1 MHTGAKFGG
10 MDHSRQALGRAIRE
24 LREARAPKLS
34 QEELGRRAGYRT
46 GAGVSMSRIENGVTR
61 PGPKRLAGIATA
73 LGVTVRELET
83 RGAAPSP
90 ASDLQ
95 DTSPPAFDQRPV
107 ASAATPV
114 AARQGESAKERM
126 RLIQSHFE
134 RRNSDA
140 VTQAEAFNAAHDRAR
155 DEFFLA
161 FVSTA
166 RTIRGLPAPAPVE
179 RPSSRADG
187 PTSEA
192 SLRRQLAAYGIAST
206 LVSGMGAAAADDEA
220 DREDAYN
227 AVVATAVLTPP
238 PATAAQPEVPAAAR
252 TRATRALLGGATRAG
267 GAGAT
272 AATVLAGLATAASPL
287 FAASTLAWLAR
298 RSRQQNEA
306 LRLQLDEAEANL
318 LATERGFEAVMALL
332 GRATECLG
340 YIAVHGGHAQRRWQ
354 SQLPDGPTD
363 FTALSPDQQRQYA
376 AFVEIAACQVCVDT
390 VDMTDLLAASG
401 EQQAALIQVADDILT
416 LAQHHVEAL
425 V

>member
-1 MHTGAKFGG
+1 

-61 PGPKRLAGIATA
+61 PRPKRLEGIATA
-73 LGVTVRELET
+73 LGVTVPELEA
-83 RGAAPSP
+83 RGTSPSP
-90 ASDLQ
+90 ASHPRDAAASF
-95 DTSPPAFDQRPV
+95 DRRPTAPTTSPMPARD
-107 ASAATPV
+107 
-114 AARQGESAKERM
+114 GESLAERM
-126 RLIQSHFE
+126 RRIQADFE
-134 RRNSDA
+134 RRNSEA
-140 VTQAEAFNAAHDRAR
+140 VAKAQAFNAAHDRAR
-155 DEFFLA
+155 DEFFLP
-161 FVSTA
+161 FVSTV
-166 RTIRGLPAPAPVE
+166 RTIRGLPVPAP
-179 RPSSRADG
+179 RSMTSSHALG
-187 PTSEA
+187 STGEA
-192 SLRRQLAAYGIAST
+192 SLRRQLAAYGIAAT
-206 LVSGMGAAAADDEA
+206 LVSGTGAAAADDEV

-227 AVVATAVLTPP
+227 AVVATAVLNPP
-238 PATAAQPEVPAAAR
+238 TLSAAQPEVPAAAR

-272 AATVLAGLATAASPL
+272 VATVLAGLATAASPL

-318 LATERGFEAVMALL
+318 SATERGFDAVMALL
-332 GRATECLG
+332 GRATGSLD

-354 SQLPDGPTD
+354 GQLPDAPTD
-363 FTALSPDQQRQYA
+363 WSDLSHDQQRQYA

-390 VDMTDLLAASG
+390 VNMTDLLVATG
-401 EQQAALIQVADDILT
+401 EQQAELIEVADEILT
-416 LAQHHVEAL
+416 LIHHEIEAL